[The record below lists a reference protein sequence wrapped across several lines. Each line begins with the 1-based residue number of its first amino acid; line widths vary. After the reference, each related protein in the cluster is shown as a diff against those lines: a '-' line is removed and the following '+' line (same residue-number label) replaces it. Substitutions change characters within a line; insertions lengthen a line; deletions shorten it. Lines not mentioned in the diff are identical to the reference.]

1 MSSNDARALARSLL
15 DLCRSRKL
23 MIATAESCTGGLVAG
38 ALTDIPG
45 SSDVIDR
52 GFVTY
57 SNAAKHDLLGVEN
70 ATLNTFG
77 AVSKETAIA
86 MAVGA
91 LENADVD
98 LAVSITGIAG
108 PGGATP
114 GKPVGLVHFA
124 VAARDG
130 RISHREQRFGAIGRS
145 NVRQRSVV
153 EALRMLLELARGPK
167 PPTKAKREVAAGVHK
182 RVARSPRRAAA
193 KRPQPKRPVKPKKT

>member
-1 MSSNDARALARSLL
+1 MASERQINSTSALARSLL
-15 DLCRSRKL
+15 DLCRSRRL
-23 MIATAESCTGGLVAG
+23 TIATAESCTGGLVAG

-57 SNAAKHDLLGVEN
+57 SNEAKREVLGVE
-70 ATLNTFG
+70 ASTLATFG
-77 AVSKETAIA
+77 AVSKETATQ

-91 LENADVD
+91 LERADVD

-130 RISHREQRFGAIGRS
+130 RILHREHRFGAIGRTT
-145 NVRQRSVV
+145 VRARAVV
-153 EALRMLLELARGPK
+153 EALRMLMELARGP
-167 PPTKAKREVAAGVHK
+167 
-182 RVARSPRRAAA
+182 
-193 KRPQPKRPVKPKKT
+193 QQVKPKRAAVSRLRPRVVRTPRRHVVKRRRPPRG